1 MSKPYN
7 SPTVK
12 TLGTV
17 QELTAQGLNKVGNG
31 ADQFT
36 AQIPALVGSIVPAP

>member
-1 MSKPYN
+1 MSKPYT

-17 QELTAQGLNKVGNG
+17 QELTAQGTNKVGLG

-36 AQIPALVGSIVPAP
+36 AQTGLVGSIVPAP

>member
-1 MSKPYN
+1 MSKPYT

-17 QELTAQGLNKVGNG
+17 QELTEQSFNKIGSTSD
-31 ADQFT
+31 AFSPT
-36 AQIPALVGSIVPAP
+36 LVGSLVPAP